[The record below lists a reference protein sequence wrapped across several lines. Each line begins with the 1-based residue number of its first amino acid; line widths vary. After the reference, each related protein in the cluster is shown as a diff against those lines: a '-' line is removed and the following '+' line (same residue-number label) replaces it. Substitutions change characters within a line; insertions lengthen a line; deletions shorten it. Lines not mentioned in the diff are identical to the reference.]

1 VTTLNLSC
9 TGLRANDL
17 NEVERSNSVFGVPIV
32 LRGEGQRIQVRAFR
46 FELDV
51 LGQMVHVGLDIG
63 PKSPR
68 LRSPWHANA
77 ARRL

>member
-1 VTTLNLSC
+1 LSC
-9 TGLRANDL
+9 TGLVVDANGGAL
-17 NEVERSNSVFGVPIV
+17 REVERSNSVFGVPIV
-32 LRGEGQRIQVRAFR
+32 LRGEGQRIQMRAFR